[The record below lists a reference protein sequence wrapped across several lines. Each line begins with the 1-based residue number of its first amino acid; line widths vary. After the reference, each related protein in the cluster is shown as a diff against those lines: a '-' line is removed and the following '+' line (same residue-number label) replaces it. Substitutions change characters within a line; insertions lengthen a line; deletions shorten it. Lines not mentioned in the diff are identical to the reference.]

1 MFWVGGLQSREDNF
15 GGGEPMS
22 SERLW
27 GSCPVPGALEGSS
40 HVVSWSGTEH
50 NQAPTDETLELELG
64 GRAADQLLRNRDPQ
78 LQSHL
83 LPRWLLF
90 GSRVFGTYYVLRHYF
105 ADKGPPSHSYGFS
118 CSQVWM

>member
-1 MFWVGGLQSREDNF
+1 MRTILGVGSRCLVSTCGAPALCRGLWK
-15 GGGEPMS
+15 GV
-22 SERLW
+22 LTW
-27 GSCPVPGALEGSS
+27 S
-40 HVVSWSGTEH
+40 HGSGTEH

-118 CSQVWM
+118 CGPVWM